1 MTVIVVVIVLRI
13 LWYDMI
19 VLNAHEPTVDK
30 SNDSK
35 EMSCEKL
42 EQVFYFFHRHHTK
55 FC

>member
-1 MTVIVVVIVLRI
+1 MTMIVLVIVPRI

-19 VLNAHEPTVDK
+19 VLNVHEPTGDK

-42 EQVFYFFHRHHTK
+42 EQAFYFFPRHHIK

>member
-1 MTVIVVVIVLRI
+1 MTVTVIVIMLII

-19 VLNAHEPTVDK
+19 VLNVHEPIGDK

-42 EQVFYFFHRHHTK
+42 
-55 FC
+55 